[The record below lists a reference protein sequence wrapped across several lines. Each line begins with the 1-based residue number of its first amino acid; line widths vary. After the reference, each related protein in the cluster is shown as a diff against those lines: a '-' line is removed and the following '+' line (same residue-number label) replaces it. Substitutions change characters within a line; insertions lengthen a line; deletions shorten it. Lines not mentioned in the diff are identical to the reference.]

1 MKPAPHA
8 GVSRARSSHEELD
21 DHDLGDHRGALTDR
35 PAIAIDSR
43 TPVRCISIGHE
54 FALFWSLAGAT
65 ARFHAAPIGSS
76 AKKRTMEGVMLI
88 PFDSTQVRARFT
100 PIDQWSEIR
109 SLLFISMM
117 AAAVCGLS
125 LLAVSAIWS

>member
-1 MKPAPHA
+1 
-8 GVSRARSSHEELD
+8 
-21 DHDLGDHRGALTDR
+21 
-35 PAIAIDSR
+35 
-43 TPVRCISIGHE
+43 
-54 FALFWSLAGAT
+54 
-65 ARFHAAPIGSS
+65 
-76 AKKRTMEGVMLI
+76 MLI